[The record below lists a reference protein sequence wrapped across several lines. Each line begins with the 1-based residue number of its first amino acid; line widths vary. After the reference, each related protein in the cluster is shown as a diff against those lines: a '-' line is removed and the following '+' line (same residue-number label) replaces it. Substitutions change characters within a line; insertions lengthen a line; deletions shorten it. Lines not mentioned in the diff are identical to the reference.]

1 MTGKCSS
8 RHAPFQ
14 TQCRISRVH
23 CSVSFEVVSQRTSPC
38 PTRGELSCD
47 RSFTARRKREAHGNR
62 GSKSAAVFRLFL
74 TPPDLKQEK
83 ALRELVPRYYRDWS
97 RLTELSWPPPAPARR
112 LPRPDPRG
120 DRHRRR
126 RPTIPTGS
134 LPSFL
139 PGVRKAPKRE
149 RERAAS
155 FPRERARWEV
165 GKADDASEGC
175 FSDRQGQ
182 TLYCGCASFLGFSHS
197 GLM

>member
-1 MTGKCSS
+1 MSHPRRAELRSKLYRQEEERSPWQQRIKKCRRLSS
-8 RHAPFQ
+8 LLDP
-14 TQCRISRVH
+14 S
-23 CSVSFEVVSQRTSPC
+23 
-38 PTRGELSCD
+38 GL
-47 RSFTARRKREAHGNR
+47 
-62 GSKSAAVFRLFL
+62 
-74 TPPDLKQEK
+74 LKQEK